1 MKKGKKKKK
10 KIETKKQIGE
20 GSMPVV
26 RKGPV
31 PGEQRANLTNV

>member
-10 KIETKKQIGE
+10 KADTKKQIGE
-20 GSMPVV
+20 GSAPIV